1 MCLCSSGAQDHDIKE
16 KTRTYEA
23 EHEECIRVLPYRYPS
38 GRVYVHL
45 YVLCDKDVIPKELK
59 DDAQEFFGETD
70 VTLKWSNMKNYA
82 FQKPNIV
89 SVDVKQL
96 EVSQVNDISKI
107 INKNLP
113 LFSKHR
119 NITAIQPSLKV
130 TNSKQTND
138 PCIRVYVLGKGRIP
152 FGESEI
158 PNSVDDCPVDIVN
171 GFWLETFD
179 TPRPLTAHEQ
189 KEYLS
194 LGASIGV
201 RRKKSAGTLGAIV
214 KGHDGGLYLLSCDHV
229 IKDEGESRITNPGW
243 IHYVALI
250 KNHMINYRKWIS
262 CMFQRIFALHPQPGN
277 NFTQLRSQVDSACT
291 TLSFLLDP
299 TLMEY
304 EDKLIRLSSKPP
316 RTVAY
321 YVDGIRED
329 VQFSDG
335 STNYIDVA
343 IAKLTEEEEEALKKI
358 GYVEIIDTA
367 NCPNG
372 DITKD
377 ESQNEREWCKS
388 GSSTGYTSLKSSF
401 SFDKAFLRI
410 SEHERPSFS
419 SRNLVLPRGD
429 VGDDLWLRNCIL
441 LPNNGNLFSYF
452 GDSGAVIFEKSEQ
465 HPQAMLQAMPGFG
478 IVIGGLFSEDSC
490 VGTIAVPLRIALEQL
505 SIKLQDSF
513 TLVSRL

>member
-16 KTRTYEA
+16 KTRTFEA

-45 YVLCDKDVIPKELK
+45 YVFCDKNFIPKELK
-59 DDAQEFFGETD
+59 DYAQEFFGETD
-70 VTLKWSNMKNYA
+70 VTLKWINMKNYA

-96 EVSQVNDISKI
+96 EVSQVNYISKI

-130 TNSKQTND
+130 TSSKQTND
-138 PCIRVYVLGKGRIP
+138 PCIRVYVLGKGHIP

-171 GFWLETFD
+171 GCWFETFD
-179 TPRPLTAHEQ
+179 TPRPLTAHKQ
-189 KEYLS
+189 KEYLR

-201 RRKKSAGTLGAIV
+201 RGKKSAGTLGAIV

-243 IHYVALI
+243 IHFLDLI
-250 KNHMINYRKWIS
+250 KKHMINYRNGIS
-262 CMFQRIFALHPQPGN
+262 SMFLRIFALHPQEN
-277 NFTQLRSQVDSACT
+277 NFTQLRSQVDSACK

-299 TLMEY
+299 TLVEY
-304 EDKLIRLSSKPP
+304 EDKLIKLSSKPP

-321 YVDGIRED
+321 YVDGIRDD
-329 VQFSDG
+329 VEFSDG
-335 STNYIDVA
+335 TNYIDVA

-358 GYVEIIDTA
+358 GYVEIIGTA

-372 DITKD
+372 YFTKD

-401 SFDKAFLRI
+401 SFGKAFLRI
-410 SEHERPSFS
+410 PEHKRPSFS
-419 SRNLVLPRGD
+419 SRNLVLPKGD

-441 LPNNGNLFSYF
+441 LPNNGNLFSFF

-465 HPQAMLQAMPGFG
+465 HPQAMLQAMSGFG

-490 VGTIAVPLRIALEQL
+490 VGTIAVPLRVALEQL
-505 SIKLQDSF
+505 SIKLQDRF
-513 TLVSRL
+513 ELVPRL